1 MKLRTPLLVAALAVG
16 LSGCAVTLPSGVDPT
31 AASDPVGAIE
41 KVDGVVAVD
50 AHDESASVTMSAT
63 AADDEIQDAA
73 TAIQKIADVA
83 DWAGSIVLT
92 REQTDSYDEE
102 QDVLLP
108 IPWEVTVYPGD
119 PAAIHDLLE
128 VTLVVEKIP
137 GVGRFGLGPDGWPYV
152 TVLSIDS
159 FLDVFHEL
167 SRTSTFADGGTY
179 SLFSDKH
186 LQIVHVP
193 ARSSD
198 ESIEAIVQLAI
209 DFPDAEILLQA
220 TTAGPQWPTLYVARL
235 TPEQVTAVEARLLDP
250 ALADADIEG
259 YPMPFILTTIGSD
272 GPVYTEGNF
281 GGVAG

>member
-1 MKLRTPLLVAALAVG
+1 VKLTTPLLIAALVAG
-16 LSGCAVTLPSGVDPT
+16 LSGCAATVPSGVDPT
-31 AASDPVGAIE
+31 AASDPVGAME

-50 AHDESASVTMSAT
+50 ANDDSASVTVSAT
-63 AADDEIQDAA
+63 ASDDEVQDAA
-73 TAIQKIADVA
+73 TAIRKIADVA

-119 PAAIHDLLE
+119 RSAIHDLLE

-152 TVLSIDS
+152 TVLSIDT
-159 FLDVFHEL
+159 FADVFHQL
-167 SRTSTFADGGTY
+167 SQTATFAHGGTY

-186 LQIVHVP
+186 LQIVHIP

-209 DFPDAEILLQA
+209 DYPDAEILLQA

-235 TPEQVTAVEARLLDP
+235 TPEQVKAIEARLLDP

-259 YPMPFILTTIGSD
+259 YPVPFILTTVGAD